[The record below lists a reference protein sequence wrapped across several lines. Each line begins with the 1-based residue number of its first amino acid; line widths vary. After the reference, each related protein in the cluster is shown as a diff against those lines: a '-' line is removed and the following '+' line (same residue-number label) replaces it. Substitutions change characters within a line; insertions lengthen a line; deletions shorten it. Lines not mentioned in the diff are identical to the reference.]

1 MNPLDANQVQTQ
13 AAEWAARLQSRDCS
27 ELERAACRRWR
38 AAHPAHEAAFQRA
51 EETWRQCRSLGDDPA
66 LAEELHRLERQ
77 AEAARRPARW
87 RRYAP
92 PMLALAAALGVLSL
106 LAPRLRQAAEPPG
119 VHYATAI
126 GEQRTV
132 ALPDGSSVVLDT
144 GTALVVRYS
153 QGARQVALE
162 AGQASF
168 TVARDAAR
176 PFRVQ
181 AAGGSVTA
189 LGTQFL
195 VRLGPAADAAT
206 VTLLEGKVRVEG
218 PQAGAQRQAPAT
230 LAPGQQLRFDQ
241 AGQWATLQVNPEAAS
256 AWTRGSVY
264 ADDWRLAD
272 LLVEMNRYAATPL
285 RLTDPALAELRVT
298 GVFRT
303 GDLRSLQRVL
313 EHDLPVRAVQ
323 GEGGEILLVR
333 RTAAR

>member
-1 MNPLDANQVQTQ
+1 MNRLDASQVQTR
-13 AAEWAARLQSRDCS
+13 AAEWAARLQSHDCS

-51 EETWRQCRSLGDDPA
+51 EQTWRQCQALGADPA
-66 LAEELHRLERQ
+66 LAEGLHQLEREAQ
-77 AEAARRPARW
+77 AGLRPARW
-87 RRYAP
+87 RRYGP
-92 PMLALAAALGVLSL
+92 PALALAAALGVLSV

-119 VHYATAI
+119 VRHATVT

-132 ALPDGSSVVLDT
+132 ELPDGSSVVLDT

-168 TVARDAAR
+168 TVTRDAAR

-218 PQAGAQRQAPAT
+218 PQTGAQRQAPAT
-230 LAPGQQLRFDQ
+230 LAPGQQLRFDR
-241 AGQWATLQVNPEAAS
+241 AGQWATTQVSPEAAT

-264 ADDWRLAD
+264 AEDWRLAD
-272 LLVEMNRYAATPL
+272 LLAEMNRYASTPL
-285 RLTDPALAELRVT
+285 RLADAGLAELRVT

-303 GDLRSLQRVL
+303 GDPRSLQRVL